1 MRHKVYYTVDEITNN
16 LYTEGLELMYLDGTN
31 YRGLYHKYTTGEI
44 YTRANWHPTLSKKL
58 IPYEQIDDSMT
69 FYKQEKKNIKT
80 KYKSIES
87 YNPVITLEDINKGFI
102 RRYFVQNVTDLNIT
116 EVSPELF
123 LQYQQNLLDNNLYKA
138 LELPW
143 IISGILQSETTNG
156 VIVNGVYDKNKKTVE
171 INNIEMPG
179 LNSKLANL
187 TEFYTDTT
195 YIVPE
200 NINPQ

>member
-1 MRHKVYYTVDEITNN
+1 MRHKVYYTIDEITNN
-16 LYTEGLELMYLDGTN
+16 LYTEGLELMYPDGTN

-58 IPYEQIDDSMT
+58 IPYEQIDDSTT

>member
-16 LYTEGLELMYLDGTN
+16 LYTEGLELMYPDGTN

-116 EVSPELF
+116 EVSPEMF

>member
-16 LYTEGLELMYLDGTN
+16 LYTEGLELMYPDGTN

-102 RRYFVQNVTDLNIT
+102 QRYFVQNVTDLNIT

>member
-16 LYTEGLELMYLDGTN
+16 LYTEGLELMYPDGTN

-102 RRYFVQNVTDLNIT
+102 QRYFVQNVTDLNIT

-138 LELPW
+138 LELTW

>member
-16 LYTEGLELMYLDGTN
+16 LYTEGLELMYPDGTN

-179 LNSKLANL
+179 LNSKLVNL

-200 NINPQ
+200 NINPK

>member
-16 LYTEGLELMYLDGTN
+16 LYTEGLELMYPDGTN

>member
-1 MRHKVYYTVDEITNN
+1 MPPHAEK
-16 LYTEGLELMYLDGTN
+16 
-31 YRGLYHKYTTGEI
+31 TTPI
-44 YTRANWHPTLSKKL
+44 KQSACL
-58 IPYEQIDDSMT
+58 ILISS
-69 FYKQEKKNIKT
+69 FF
-80 KYKSIES
+80 
-87 YNPVITLEDINKGFI
+87 VAFFI
-102 RRYFVQNVTDLNIT
+102 Q
-116 EVSPELF
+116 LF

-171 INNIEMPG
+171 INNIQMPG